1 MVPRINHL
9 SVFSEGELAR
19 GLAIL
24 GTPETAATVA
34 SQVYAIPAAEQVHYE
49 WIDTALLMTS
59 CVSDELATRILNR
72 FGRTAEE
79 RATLEAQ
86 MREFQEWVKGR
97 GGKPGR
103 TPLTMEDVIFDT
115 RSEQVYEGPPRNDIG

>member
-1 MVPRINHL
+1 MESRINHL
-9 SVFSEGELAR
+9 SVFSEEELAL

-24 GTPETAATVA
+24 GTPETAPVVA
-34 SQVYAIPAAEQVHYE
+34 AQVYAIPAAEQVHYE
-49 WIDTALLMTS
+49 WIDTALMMTS
-59 CVSDELATRILNR
+59 CVSDELATRILDR

-79 RATLEAQ
+79 RAALEAQ
-86 MREFQEWVKGR
+86 MRAFQEWVKGR

-115 RSEQVYEGPPRNDIG
+115 RIEQVYEGPPVNHVG